1 MNRRQQL
8 VLEAA
13 LLLEARLIWSDDL
26 EAIRPY
32 LAEWLKKQSKKKS
45 PKTLAVNLAA
55 ALLDDF
61 SNNLTID

>member
-1 MNRRQQL
+1 VNRRQQL

-32 LAEWLKKQSKKKS
+32 LAEYLKKQSKKNR
-45 PKTLAVNLAA
+45 PKALAVNLSA

-61 SNNLTID
+61 SNSLTID

>member
-1 MNRRQQL
+1 MSRRQQL

-26 EAIRPY
+26 ESIRPY
-32 LAEWLKKQSKKKS
+32 LAEWLKKQSKKRK
-45 PKTLAVNLAA
+45 PKALAVNLSA

-61 SNNLTID
+61 SNNLTVD

>member
-32 LAEWLKKQSKKKS
+32 LAEWLKKQSKKTH
-45 PKTLAVNLAA
+45 PKTLAVNLSA

-61 SNNLTID
+61 SNHLTID

>member
-26 EAIRPY
+26 ESIRPY
-32 LAEWLKKQSKKKS
+32 LAERLKKQSKKRK
-45 PKTLAVNLAA
+45 PKALEVNLSA

-61 SNNLTID
+61 SNNLTVD

>member
-1 MNRRQQL
+1 VNRRQQI

-26 EAIRPY
+26 ESIRPY
-32 LAEWLKKQSKKKS
+32 LAEYLKKQSKKNR
-45 PKTLAVNLAA
+45 PKDLAVNLSA

-61 SNNLTID
+61 SNSLTID

>member
-1 MNRRQQL
+1 MNRRQAL
-8 VLEAA
+8 VFEAFR
-13 LLLEARLIWSDDL
+13 LLEAKLIWSDDL

-32 LAEWLKKQSKKKS
+32 LAEYLKKQATKRK
-45 PKTLAVNLAA
+45 PKALAVNLSA

>member
-1 MNRRQQL
+1 MNRRQRL

-26 EAIRPY
+26 ESIRPY
-32 LAEWLKKQSKKKS
+32 LAEWLKKQSKKHK
-45 PKTLAVNLAA
+45 PKALAVNLSA

-61 SNNLTID
+61 SNNLTVD

>member
-1 MNRRQQL
+1 MNRRQQV

-32 LAEWLKKQSKKKS
+32 LAEWLKKQSKKKN
-45 PKTLAVNLAA
+45 PKTLAVNLSA

>member
-26 EAIRPY
+26 EAIRP
-32 LAEWLKKQSKKKS
+32 
-45 PKTLAVNLAA
+45 
-55 ALLDDF
+55 
-61 SNNLTID
+61 

>member
-32 LAEWLKKQSKKKS
+32 LAEWLKKQSKKSK
-45 PKTLAVNLAA
+45 PKALAVNLSS

-61 SNNLTID
+61 SNNLTVD